1 MTKRLLCFLLLLCCS
16 FSGCAGR
23 NVEEELLVIVL
34 AIDRAESGNVTVAVK
49 VPANASAAG
58 AENGAGDSQGQSGY
72 MQLEA
77 TGHSFTD
84 AVSMLNATTPR
95 RLNFSQVREVVIGD
109 EAARRRDFATL
120 LTQIDALPRFRC
132 SAAVI
137 ICRGSALQF
146 AENQK
151 PIVGMR
157 LSRYAENTL
166 ANYAGKGFTPNT
178 DLCAGR
184 RDLDGGFRDPLFIL
198 GDVNDFS
205 GADEPSPDNSL
216 SAEAGDLPRRS
227 IEAVEMFG
235 AAATDGVSV
244 CGYLTGYEMA
254 LLHLIEGH
262 VEALTVRVDG
272 VPLHVTASGPAAL
285 SVDVSRS
292 PAVLRVDL
300 RCEAKYPQG
309 SEVDENNLQTLL
321 ERDIFALIAHLQA
334 LRCDGVGFGQIA
346 VRRFLTVQDWEAFGW
361 REVYTAAQA
370 QVRVTVQLR
379 GS

>member
-1 MTKRLLCFLLLLCCS
+1 MKRLICFLLLLCCF
-16 FSGCAGR
+16 FSGCTGR

-34 AIDRAESGNVTVAVK
+34 AIDRIASGNVTVAVK
-49 VPANASAAG
+49 VPANTSAAG
-58 AENGAGDSQGQSGY
+58 NGTEDGQGQSGY

-84 AVSMLNATTPR
+84 AISMLNATTPR

-109 EAARRRDFATL
+109 EAARQRDFAQL

-137 ICRGSALQF
+137 ICRSSALSF

-166 ANYAGKGFTPNT
+166 ANYAGKGFTPDT

-184 RDLDGGFRDPLFIL
+184 RDLCGSFRDPLFIL

-205 GADEPSPDNSL
+205 GADEPNADNSL
-216 SAEAGDLPRRS
+216 SAEAGKLPRQS

-254 LLHLIEGH
+254 LLHLMGGH
-262 VEALTVRVDG
+262 VEALAVQAEG

-285 SVDVSRS
+285 SVDVTSS

-309 SEVDENNLQTLL
+309 SQVSETAVQALL
-321 ERDIFALIAHLQA
+321 ERDILSLIAHLQA
-334 LRCDGVGFGQIA
+334 LRCDGVGFGQTA

-361 REVYTAAQA
+361 RDVYAAAQV
-370 QVRVTVQLR
+370 QVSVRVRLR

>member
-1 MTKRLLCFLLLLCCS
+1 MKRLMSFLLIFCCF

-34 AIDRAESGNVTVAVK
+34 AIDRLEQGNVTVAVK
-49 VPANASAAG
+49 VPANASAPG
-58 AENGAGDSQGQSGY
+58 NGAGDSQNQAGY
-72 MQLEA
+72 IQLEA

-109 EAARRRDFATL
+109 EAARQRDFTQL

-166 ANYAGKGFTPNT
+166 ANYAGKGFTPDT

-198 GDVNDFS
+198 GGINDFS
-205 GADEPSPDNSL
+205 SADEPNAGNSL
-216 SAEAGDLPRRS
+216 ASEAGNLPRKS

-235 AAATDGVSV
+235 AAATDGISV

-254 LLHLIEGH
+254 LMHLIEGH
-262 VEALTVRVDG
+262 VEALAVRVDG
-272 VPLHVTASGPAAL
+272 VPLHVTASGPATL
-285 SVDVSRS
+285 SVDVSAS
-292 PAVLRVDL
+292 PAILRVGL
-300 RCEAKYPQG
+300 HCEAKYPQG
-309 SEVDENNLQTLL
+309 SRADKTAVQTLL
-321 ERDIFALIAHLQA
+321 ERDILALVARLQA

-346 VRRFLTVQDWEAFGW
+346 VRRFLTVQAWEAFGW
-361 REVYTAAQA
+361 RDVYAAAQA
-370 QVRVTVQLR
+370 QVCVTVQLR

>member
-1 MTKRLLCFLLLLCCS
+1 MKRLLCFLLISCFL

-34 AIDRAESGNVTVAVK
+34 AIDRIDQENVTVAVK
-49 VPANASAAG
+49 VPANTAA
-58 AENGAGDSQGQSGY
+58 AGDSAASSNGQAGY
-72 MQLEA
+72 LLLEA

-109 EAARRRDFATL
+109 EAARQRDFSKL

-137 ICRGSALQF
+137 ICRGCALEF
-146 AENQK
+146 SDNQK

-166 ANYAGKGFTPNT
+166 ANYAGKGFTPDT

-184 RDLDGGFRDPLFIL
+184 RDLDGSFRDPLFIL
-198 GDVNDFS
+198 GAVNDFS
-205 GADEPSPDNSL
+205 TADEPQADNSL
-216 SAEAGDLPRRS
+216 TSEAGDLPRQS

-285 SVDVSRS
+285 SVDIASGQ
-292 PAVLRVDL
+292 AVLRIDL
-300 RCEAKYPQG
+300 HCEAKYPQG
-309 SEVDENNLQTLL
+309 SEANEKAIQALL
-321 ERDIFALIAHLQA
+321 EQDILSLIRHLQA
-334 LRCDGVGFGQIA
+334 MRCDGVGFGQIA

-361 REVYTAAQA
+361 REVYVAAQA
-370 QVRVTVQLR
+370 QVCVTVKLR

>member
-1 MTKRLLCFLLLLCCS
+1 MKRVLCLLLLLCCS

-34 AIDRAESGNVTVAVK
+34 AIDRVESGNVTVAVK

-58 AENGAGDSQGQSGY
+58 NSKESSDGQAGY

-77 TGHSFTD
+77 MGHSFTD

-109 EAARRRDFATL
+109 EAARQRDFSRL

-137 ICRGSALQF
+137 ICRGSALSF

-166 ANYAGKGFTPNT
+166 ANYAGKGFTPDT

-205 GADEPSPDNSL
+205 GADEPNADNSL
-216 SAEAGDLPRRS
+216 SAEAGALPRRS

-285 SVDVSRS
+285 SVDLSSS
-292 PAVLRVDL
+292 PAYLRVDL

-309 SEVDENNLQTLL
+309 SQTDETAVQTLL
-321 ERDIFALIAHLQA
+321 KRDILALVAHLQA

-346 VRRFLTVQDWEAFGW
+346 VRRFLTVQAWEAFGW

-370 QVRVTVQLR
+370 QVSVKVQLR

>member
-1 MTKRLLCFLLLLCCS
+1 MKRLLCFLLLLCCF

-34 AIDRAESGNVTVAVK
+34 AIDRVESGNVTVAVK
-49 VPANASAAG
+49 VPANTSAAG
-58 AENGAGDSQGQSGY
+58 SGADSSDGQAGY
-72 MQLEA
+72 LQLEA

-95 RLNFSQVREVVIGD
+95 RLNFSQVREVIISG
-109 EAARRRDFATL
+109 EAARQRDFSQL

-137 ICRGSALQF
+137 ICRGSALEF
-146 AENQK
+146 AKNQK

-157 LSRYAENTL
+157 LSRYTENTL
-166 ANYAGKGFTPNT
+166 ANYAGKGFTPDT

-198 GDVNDFS
+198 GAVNDFS
-205 GADEPSPDNSL
+205 GADEPSAENSL
-216 SAEAGDLPRRS
+216 SAEAGDLPRQS
-227 IEAVEMFG
+227 VEAVEMFG

-244 CGYLTGYEMA
+244 CGYLSGYEMA

-262 VEALTVRVDG
+262 VEALTVRTGG

-285 SVDVSRS
+285 SVDVSSS
-292 PAVLRVDL
+292 PVLLRIDL
-300 RCEAKYPQG
+300 HCEAKYPQG
-309 SEVDENNLQTLL
+309 NKADETAVQTLL
-321 ERDIFALIAHLQA
+321 ERDILALIAHLQA
-334 LRCDGVGFGQIA
+334 LRCDGAGFGQVA
-346 VRRFLTVQDWEAFGW
+346 VRRFLTVQDWEAFRW
-361 REVYTAAQA
+361 REVYAAAQV
-370 QVRVTVQLR
+370 QVSVTVQLR

>member
-1 MTKRLLCFLLLLCCS
+1 MKRFLCFLLILCCS

-34 AIDRAESGNVTVAVK
+34 AIDRTEQGDMTVAVK
-49 VPANASAAG
+49 VPANASAVG
-58 AENGAGDSQGQSGY
+58 NESGSEQDQTGY
-72 MQLEA
+72 IQLEA

-95 RLNFSQVREVVIGD
+95 RLNFSQVREIVIG
-109 EAARRRDFATL
+109 EVAARQRDFARL
-120 LTQIDALPRFRC
+120 LTLIDALPRFRC

-137 ICRGSALQF
+137 ICRGSALVF

-166 ANYAGKGFTPNT
+166 ANYAGKGFTPDT

-198 GDVNDFS
+198 GAVNEFS
-205 GADEPSPDNSL
+205 SADEPNTDNSL
-216 SAEAGDLPRRS
+216 ASEAGELPRQS

-235 AAATDGVSV
+235 AAATNGVSV

-262 VEALTVRVDG
+262 VEALTVQAGG
-272 VPLHVTASGPAAL
+272 VSLHVTASGPASLDVDL
-285 SVDVSRS
+285 SSS
-292 PAVLRVDL
+292 PVVLRIDL
-300 RCEAKYPQG
+300 HCEAQYPQG
-309 SEVDENNLQTLL
+309 STKNEQAVEALL
-321 ERDIFALIAHLQA
+321 EQDIFSLIRRLQEMQ
-334 LRCDGVGFGQIA
+334 CDSVGFGQIA
-346 VRRFLTVQDWEAFGW
+346 VRKFLTVQDWEAFRW
-361 REVYTAAQA
+361 REKYAAAQA
-370 QVRVTVQLR
+370 QVQVTVQCR

>member
-1 MTKRLLCFLLLLCCS
+1 MKRFLCFLLILCCS

-34 AIDRAESGNVTVAVK
+34 AIDRTEQGDMTVAVK
-49 VPANASAAG
+49 VPANASAA
-58 AENGAGDSQGQSGY
+58 ENGSGSEQGQTGY
-72 MQLEA
+72 IQLEA
-77 TGHSFTD
+77 TGHRFTD

-95 RLNFSQVREVVIGD
+95 RLNFSQVREIVIG
-109 EAARRRDFATL
+109 EFAARQRDFARL
-120 LTQIDALPRFRC
+120 LTLIDALPRFRC

-137 ICRGSALQF
+137 ICRGSALEF

-166 ANYAGKGFTPNT
+166 ANYAGKGFTPST

-198 GDVNDFS
+198 GAVNDFS
-205 GADEPSPDNSL
+205 RADEPNTDNSL
-216 SAEAGDLPRRS
+216 ASEAGDLPRQS

-235 AAATDGVSV
+235 AAATNGVSV

-254 LLHLIEGH
+254 LLHLIGGH
-262 VEALTVRVDG
+262 VEALTVQAGG
-272 VPLHVTASGPAAL
+272 VSLHVTASGPASL
-285 SVDVSRS
+285 NVDLASS
-292 PAVLRVDL
+292 PVVLRIDL
-300 RCEAKYPQG
+300 HCEAQYPQG
-309 SEVDENNLQTLL
+309 SAKNERAVEALL
-321 ERDIFALIAHLQA
+321 EQDIFSLIRRLQEMQ
-334 LRCDGVGFGQIA
+334 CDGVGFGQIA
-346 VRRFLTVQDWEAFGW
+346 VRKFLTVQEWEAFRW
-361 REVYTAAQA
+361 REKYAAAQV
-370 QVRVTVQLR
+370 QVRVTVQCR

>member
-1 MTKRLLCFLLLLCCS
+1 MKRFFCLLLISCFL

-34 AIDRAESGNVTVAVK
+34 AIDRVESGNVTVAVK
-49 VPANASAAG
+49 VPANTSAAG
-58 AENGAGDSQGQSGY
+58 NSKASSDGQAGY

-109 EAARRRDFATL
+109 EAARQKDFAKL

-166 ANYAGKGFTPNT
+166 ANYAGKGFTPDT

-205 GADEPSPDNSL
+205 SADEPNADNSL
-216 SAEAGDLPRRS
+216 ADQAGGLPRRS

-254 LLHLIEGH
+254 LLHLTEGH

-272 VPLHVTASGPAAL
+272 VPLHVIASGPAAL
-285 SVDVSRS
+285 NVDIASGQ
-292 PAVLRVDL
+292 AVLRVDL

-309 SEVDENNLQTLL
+309 SQTDENAVQALL
-321 ERDIFALIAHLQA
+321 EQDILSLIAHLQA

-361 REVYTAAQA
+361 REVYTAARV

>member
-1 MTKRLLCFLLLLCCS
+1 MKRMLCILLILCCF

-34 AIDRAESGNVTVAVK
+34 AIDRTDGKNVTVAVK
-49 VPANASAAG
+49 VPANTAAAG
-58 AENGAGDSQGQSGY
+58 NGAGDGQGQAGY

-95 RLNFSQVREVVIGD
+95 RLNFSQVREVIIGV
-109 EAARRRDFATL
+109 EAARQRDLSPL

-132 SAAVI
+132 SAAII
-137 ICRGSALQF
+137 ICRGSALEF
-146 AENQK
+146 AKNQK

-166 ANYAGKGFTPNT
+166 ANYAGKGFTPDT

-198 GDVNDFS
+198 GAVNDFS
-205 GADEPSPDNSL
+205 GADEPSADNSL
-216 SAEAGDLPRRS
+216 ASEAGDLPRQS

-254 LLHLIEGH
+254 LLHLMGGH
-262 VEALTVRVDG
+262 VEALTVRADG

-285 SVDVSRS
+285 SVDTASN
-292 PAVLRVDL
+292 PAVLRVEL
-300 RCEAKYPQG
+300 RCEAKYPQS
-309 SEVDENNLQTLL
+309 SEADENAVRALL
-321 ERDIFALIAHLQA
+321 ERDILALIAHLQA
-334 LRCDGVGFGQIA
+334 LRCDGAGFGQAA

-361 REVYTAAQA
+361 REVYAAAQV

>member
-1 MTKRLLCFLLLLCCS
+1 MKRLLCFLLLLFC
-16 FSGCAGR
+16 FLSGCAGR

-34 AIDRAESGNVTVAVK
+34 AIDRMEQENVTVAVK
-49 VPANASAAG
+49 VPANTAAAG
-58 AENGAGDSQGQSGY
+58 NGAGDSQGQAGY

-95 RLNFSQVREVVIGD
+95 RLNFSQVREVIIGD
-109 EAARRRDFATL
+109 EAARQRDFAEL

-137 ICRGSALQF
+137 ICRGSALAF
-146 AENQK
+146 SENQK

-166 ANYAGKGFTPNT
+166 ANYAGKGFTPDT

-184 RDLDGGFRDPLFIL
+184 RDLHGGFRDPLFIL
-198 GDVNDFS
+198 GAVNDFS
-205 GADEPSPDNSL
+205 NADEPKADNSL
-216 SAEAGDLPRRS
+216 SAEAGDLPRQS
-227 IEAVEMFG
+227 VEAVEMFG
-235 AAATDGVSV
+235 AAATNGVSV

-254 LLHLIEGH
+254 LLHLIDGH

-285 SVDVSRS
+285 DVNISSS
-292 PAVLRVDL
+292 PAILRVDL
-300 RCEAKYPQG
+300 HCEAKYPQG
-309 SEVDENNLQTLL
+309 SEADEKAVQTLL
-321 ERDIFALIAHLQA
+321 EQDILSLITHLQTM
-334 LRCDGVGFGQIA
+334 RCDGAGFGQIV
-346 VRRFLTVQDWEAFGW
+346 VRRFLTVQDWEAFRW
-361 REVYTAAQA
+361 RDVYAEAQV

>member
-1 MTKRLLCFLLLLCCS
+1 MKRLLCFLLIPCFL
-16 FSGCAGR
+16 FSGCASR

-34 AIDRAESGNVTVAVK
+34 AIDRTGEENVTVAVK
-49 VPANASAAG
+49 VPANTAAAG
-58 AENGAGDSQGQSGY
+58 NGKESSDGQAGY

-95 RLNFSQVREVVIGD
+95 RLNFSQVREVVIGE
-109 EAARRRDFATL
+109 EAARQRDFAKL
-120 LTQIDALPRFRC
+120 LTLIDALPRFRC

-137 ICRGSALQF
+137 ICRGSALKF

-166 ANYAGKGFTPNT
+166 ANYAGKGFTPDT

-198 GDVNDFS
+198 GAVNDFS
-205 GADEPSPDNSL
+205 SADEPQADNSL
-216 SAEAGDLPRRS
+216 SAEAGDLPRKS
-227 IEAVEMFG
+227 IEAVEMYG
-235 AAATDGVSV
+235 AAATNGVSV

-262 VEALTVRVDG
+262 VEALTVQVNRMS
-272 VPLHVTASGPAAL
+272 LHITASRPAAL
-285 SVDVSRS
+285 TADIASQL
-292 PAVLRVDL
+292 AVLRVEL
-300 RCEAKYPQG
+300 HCEAQYPQG
-309 SEVDENNLQTLL
+309 SETDERAVEALL
-321 ERDIFALIAHLQA
+321 EQDIRSLMAHLQA
-334 LRCDGVGFGQIA
+334 LRCDCIGFGQIA
-346 VRRFLTVQDWEAFGW
+346 ARRFLTVQAWEAFRW
-361 REVYTAAQA
+361 RDVYAAAQI
-370 QVRVTVQLR
+370 QVRVRVQCR

>member
-1 MTKRLLCFLLLLCCS
+1 MKRLLCFLLLLCCC

-34 AIDRAESGNVTVAVK
+34 AIDRTDQENVTVAVK

-58 AENGAGDSQGQSGY
+58 NSKESSDVQAGY
-72 MQLEA
+72 IQLEA

-109 EAARRRDFATL
+109 EAARQRDFTKL

-137 ICRGSALQF
+137 ICRGSALKF

-157 LSRYAENTL
+157 LSRYADNTL
-166 ANYAGKGFTPNT
+166 ANYAGKGFTPDT

-198 GDVNDFS
+198 GAVNDFS
-205 GADEPSPDNSL
+205 SADEPNADNSL
-216 SAEAGDLPRRS
+216 VSEAGDLPRQS
-227 IEAVEMFG
+227 VEAVEMFG

-285 SVDVSRS
+285 SVDVTSS
-292 PAVLRVDL
+292 PAILRIDL
-300 RCEAKYPQG
+300 HCEAKYPQG
-309 SEVDENNLQTLL
+309 SQADKNAVRALL
-321 ERDIFALIAHLQA
+321 ERDIASLIAHLQA

-361 REVYTAAQA
+361 REVYAAA
-370 QVRVTVQLR
+370 RVQVRVSVLLR